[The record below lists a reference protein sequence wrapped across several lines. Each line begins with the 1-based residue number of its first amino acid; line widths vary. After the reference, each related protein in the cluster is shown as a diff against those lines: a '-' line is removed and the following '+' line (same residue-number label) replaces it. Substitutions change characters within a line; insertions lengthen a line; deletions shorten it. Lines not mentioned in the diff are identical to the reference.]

1 MLNLQN
7 IKFKHKIAALSM
19 IPLLAL
25 LIQVSL
31 SVRQQLKDIHAS
43 EDIITLADFSVY
55 ASAMVHELQKERGG
69 SSLFLSSKG
78 TQFERELNEQR
89 NLTDSKIDD
98 LNQFLNRSDFAN
110 MSLAQSL
117 SQAQQQL
124 NQLNQIRNRISGL
137 NISTHEA
144 ISYYTALNGQFLEI
158 IAQLPLISS
167 NAQMSTRL
175 AAYASYL
182 KGKERAGIE
191 RAVLSS
197 TFANQGFLPGM
208 YQKLITLIAE
218 QHSYQDM
225 FLALA
230 PDDYKQRFNESSLDS
245 VFAEART
252 MREKSLANDGH
263 GPFDIDPK
271 YWFKTQTAKINIL
284 KEIEDFI
291 AQDSIAAARHLK
303 DSASGQMIVHTV
315 ASSMIILLSISL
327 AFWVSGNI
335 TGSVNRL
342 QETIS
347 RIQQNKDLTLRIKV
361 SGQDEIGQVSV
372 AFNHLMEQF
381 QNSIQQVSQSAHD
394 VFSYAESLA
403 SNSNHL
409 ASSTSNLS
417 NAASSMAA
425 AVEQMSASIEQVAN
439 NARNVYS
446 ITQQSNDLSTQGS
459 NEIFKI
465 VSEMNVIS
473 DVVQQASSRMR
484 ELDNQSTEINS
495 IVKVIQ
501 EIADQ
506 TNLLALNASIEAAR
520 AGEQGRGFAVVA
532 DEVRSLSARTTN
544 SAQEIAAMI
553 IKMQNLTG
561 EAVNSMQIGVDKVS
575 QEVSSTQSAGESI
588 EKIQQGTQQVNS
600 AVSDISVAI
609 SEQSKVS
616 TEIGRQVEN
625 VAHMSEQSLAASNHN
640 AETASQMKTL
650 AANLQNVVANFRI

>member
-7 IKFKHKIAALSM
+7 IKFKYKIATLSI

-25 LIQVSL
+25 LVLVTL
-31 SVRQQLKDIHAS
+31 SIRQQLKDIHAA
-43 EDIITLADFSVY
+43 EDIIGLADFSVY

-69 SSLFLSSKG
+69 SSLFLSSQG
-78 TQFERELNEQR
+78 HQFERELTDQR
-89 NLTDSKIDD
+89 SLTDNKIEE
-98 LNQFLNRSDFAN
+98 LNQFLRRSDFAEN
-110 MSLAQSL
+110 ALAQSL

-124 NQLNQIRNRISGL
+124 NQLNRIRNNISAL
-137 NISTHEA
+137 NISTQEA
-144 ISYYTALNGQFLEI
+144 IGYYTALNGQFLEI

-167 NAQMSTRL
+167 NAVMATRL

-197 TFANQGFLPGM
+197 TFANQGFLSGM
-208 YQKLITLIAE
+208 YQKLITLVAE
-218 QHSYQDM
+218 QNSYQDS

-230 PDDYKQRFNESSLDS
+230 PNHYKSYFNEKSNNP
-245 VFAEART
+245 VFAEAQS
-252 MREKSLANDGH
+252 MREQALRNDGH
-263 GPFDIDPK
+263 GPFEIDPK

-284 KEIEDFI
+284 KDIEDFI
-291 AQDSIAAARHLK
+291 AQDGINSAHQLK
-303 DSASGQMIVHTV
+303 DTASGTMIVHSV
-315 ASSMIILLSISL
+315 SSALIFVLSIGL
-327 AFWVSGNI
+327 AYWVSGSMADSIN
-335 TGSVNRL
+335 NLHRM
-342 QETIS
+342 IS
-347 RIQQNKDLTLRIKV
+347 RIQENKDLTLRIKI

-372 AFNHLMEQF
+372 AFNNLMQQF
-381 QNSIQQVSQSAHD
+381 QNSIQQVSGSAHD
-394 VFSYAESLA
+394 VLDYAESLA
-403 SNSNHL
+403 SRSNEL

-425 AVEQMSASIEQVAN
+425 AVEQMSASIEQVAD
-439 NARNVYS
+439 NARNVYA
-446 ITQQSNDLSTQGS
+446 ITQQSNELSNEGS
-459 NEIFKI
+459 NVIFKI
-465 VSEMNVIS
+465 VHEMNVIA
-473 DVVQQASSRMR
+473 DVVQQASSRMH
-484 ELDNQSTEINS
+484 ELDEQSTEINS

-561 EAVNSMQIGVDKVS
+561 EAVNSMKIGVDKVN
-575 QEVSSTQSAGESI
+575 QEVSSTQSAGDSI
-588 EKIQQGTQQVNS
+588 QQIQQGTQQVNG
-600 AVSDISVAI
+600 AVSDISCAI
-609 SEQSKVS
+609 SEQSNVS
-616 TEIGRQVEN
+616 MEIGRQVEQ

-640 AETASQMKTL
+640 AETARQMKTL
-650 AANLQNVVANFRI
+650 AASLQNIVANFKI